1 MPHAKGKITARE
13 LLDLQSHL
21 MLESNLVGQFNHFAR
36 ECTAPQLRQM
46 CESFA
51 RSHTDSFQRL
61 AQHTNIGPIQ

>member
-1 MPHAKGKITARE
+1 MPHAKGSATARE

-36 ECTAPQLRQM
+36 ECTDPQLRQM

-51 RSHTDSFQRL
+51 RSRMDAFQRL
-61 AQHTNIGPIQ
+61 AQHTNMGPIQ